1 MKTKPQI
8 SFIVPALNE
17 DNNIEQVVA
26 QISTASAG
34 RVSECEIILIDDGST
49 DRTGQLMDEM
59 ARRDPRIRVVHNEKN
74 LGLGL
79 TYRKGVA
86 LARLEYVMGIWG
98 DNIMPTESLV
108 SIIERAGE
116 ADMVIAYITNFRGVK
131 SFPRYVASRAYTKL
145 LNLLFNLHLDYYN
158 AYAVHRTDLLRTI
171 DITSTGFGYQ
181 AEILIKL
188 LKLGHTYVK
197 VGVESIYETNPSA
210 ALRISNLLTVARTI
224 IHLLREVRHL
234 PRPTAVAAPAKK
246 NGPV

>member
-116 ADMVIAYITNFRGVK
+116 ADVGRDGGVDE
-131 SFPRYVASRAYTKL
+131 RVERREADRRE
-145 LNLLFNLHLDYYN
+145 
-158 AYAVHRTDLLRTI
+158 HRTHVRVGGPDVAGNERIGNRKRRHERTPVM
-171 DITSTGFGYQ
+171 
-181 AEILIKL
+181 
-188 LKLGHTYVK
+188 GHGREPRPV
-197 VGVESIYETNPSA
+197 P
-210 ALRISNLLTVARTI
+210 ART
-224 IHLLREVRHL
+224 RGMET
-234 PRPTAVAAPAKK
+234 TA
-246 NGPV
+246 